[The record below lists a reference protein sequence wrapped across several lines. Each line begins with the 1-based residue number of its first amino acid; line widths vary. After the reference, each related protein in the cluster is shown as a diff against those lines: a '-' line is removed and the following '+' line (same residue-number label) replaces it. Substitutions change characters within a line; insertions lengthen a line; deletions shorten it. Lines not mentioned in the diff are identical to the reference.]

1 MDLKELEHETI
12 DELGRKIALSLG
24 KYGDK
29 NKIQL
34 VTKDSSQEHPFIY
47 LHLEPGVEHRSM
59 SDIRLR
65 LPRHDSMHLSP
76 TKPSFDPLDHEH
88 TCSSKKNS
96 YDTIG
101 DKAMCYTKSEIQ
113 AVTKIQ
119 QWWKRYLPKLSHRRR
134 FLSSPEGQ
142 AYKHYAKLCAKHTTE
157 PAIRKYL
164 LSKGYVVYSKV
175 ITLQHL
181 QLNQLE
187 YVLRLIEDA
196 DLTDDSSYEKMD
208 ELLGEAR
215 WLGTVLENEAK
226 KMSTKMLGKLVERRD
241 LVELRRVI
249 EAVETTLNDVEK
261 DLGRLTIGMRKLS
274 NSRRGSWPGTCYTRE
289 EQE

>member
-1 MDLKELEHETI
+1 MLTYPSVDLKELEHETI
-12 DELGRKIALSLG
+12 GELGRKIALSLG

-76 TKPSFDPLDHEH
+76 TKPFDPLDHEH
-88 TCSSKKNS
+88 TSSSKKNS

-101 DKAMCYTKSEIQ
+101 NKAMCYTKSEIQ

-119 QWWKRYLPKLSHRRR
+119 QWWKRCLPKLSHRKR
-134 FLSSPEGQ
+134 FLSSPGGQ

-157 PAIRKYL
+157 PAIRNYL
-164 LSKGYVVYSKV
+164 LSKGYIVYSKV
-175 ITLQHL
+175 ITLQL
-181 QLNQLE
+181 SQSDQLE

-208 ELLGEAR
+208 EMLGEAR
-215 WLGTVLENEAK
+215 WLGTILENETEK
-226 KMSTKMLGKLVERRD
+226 TSTKILGKYVERGE
-241 LVELRRVI
+241 LVGLRRVI
-249 EAVETTLNDVEK
+249 EAVEITLKDVEK

-274 NSRRGSWPGTCYTRE
+274 NSRRRSWPGT
-289 EQE
+289 